1 MRRRLVEYLGQSICG
16 CQRKL
21 LCMMS
26 GASLLICGA
35 VIGLL
40 TR

>member
-1 MRRRLVEYLGQSICG
+1 VEYLSHSVCAVEF
-16 CQRKL
+16 RL

-26 GASLLICGA
+26 GASLLISGA
-35 VIGLL
+35 VIALL

>member
-1 MRRRLVEYLGQSICG
+1 MEYLSLSVCG
-16 CQRKL
+16 VEFRL

-26 GASLLICGA
+26 GASLLISGT
-35 VIGLL
+35 VIALL